1 MCERVTVGEKVV
13 QSNAKPINYILLTV
27 TLLEI
32 VTQIYT
38 FTNDIVIINTN
49 SNILYAEENLTTSS
63 KNTLTFL
70 FAE

>member
-1 MCERVTVGEKVV
+1 VGEKVV

>member
-1 MCERVTVGEKVV
+1 MWIVEKHVRASHSSLWFYFWLGERVA

-49 SNILYAEENLTTSS
+49 SNILYASIL
-63 KNTLTFL
+63 
-70 FAE
+70 